1 MIEWWYCCVSQKRSE
16 KTQWNQELMGVRK
29 NSMESRAYK
38 NLNEINGIDELLVKS
53 MGWRK
58 LNEINGLQNI
68 VVDQ

>member
-1 MIEWWYCCVSQKRSE
+1 
-16 KTQWNQELMGVRK
+16 MGVRK